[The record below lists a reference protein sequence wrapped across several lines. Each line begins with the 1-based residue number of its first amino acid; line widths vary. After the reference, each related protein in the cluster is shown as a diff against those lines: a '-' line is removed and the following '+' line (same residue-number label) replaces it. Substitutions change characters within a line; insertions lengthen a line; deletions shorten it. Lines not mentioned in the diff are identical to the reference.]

1 MFLTASKTF
10 WPTCRTH
17 TTVPS
22 AGLRV
27 GNESP
32 SQFRREYGRS
42 FSVHVTSPGG
52 LPREAAAGMDACDEA
67 WRKAHAGELARPQ

>member
-1 MFLTASKTF
+1 VAFVSS
-10 WPTCRTH
+10 RTH
-17 TTVPS
+17 TTVPL

-32 SQFRREYGRS
+32 SQYRREYGRS
-42 FSVHVTSPGG
+42 FSVHATSPGG